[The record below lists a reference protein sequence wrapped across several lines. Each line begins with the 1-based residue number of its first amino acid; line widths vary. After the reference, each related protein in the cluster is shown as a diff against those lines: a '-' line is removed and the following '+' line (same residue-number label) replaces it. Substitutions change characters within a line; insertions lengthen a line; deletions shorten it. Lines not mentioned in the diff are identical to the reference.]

1 MTRSA
6 AFCLLVNGV
15 DDGREKLLTVAAAA
29 VRMLLSNS
37 WSGSGSDLG
46 FGGVYHFSILG
57 VGGAQGGHGV
67 GHGRPVDFVGG
78 ESGDV
83 AVVLDSCSRPSSY
96 SSCAAGGRL
105 CWRYHDSLNVA

>member
-1 MTRSA
+1 M
-6 AFCLLVNGV
+6 LVDGF
-15 DDGREKLLTVAAAA
+15 DDGHVKLLTVATAA

-57 VGGAQGGHGV
+57 VGGAHGGHGV
-67 GHGRPVDFVGG
+67 GHGRPVDSVGV

-83 AVVLDSCSRPSSY
+83 AGELDSCSKPRSY
-96 SSCAAGGRL
+96 TFVNPKIDLAYFIVSTDTFSM
-105 CWRYHDSLNVA
+105 

>member
-6 AFCLLVNGV
+6 AVCLLVGGF
-15 DDGREKLLTVAAAA
+15 DDGRLKLLTVAAAA

-57 VGGAQGGHGV
+57 VGGAHGGHGM
-67 GHGRPVDFVGG
+67 GHGR
-78 ESGDV
+78 SAGDV
-83 AVVLDSCSRPSSY
+83 
-96 SSCAAGGRL
+96 G
-105 CWRYHDSLNVA
+105 